1 MDKKVLL
8 ALTKETDA
16 LVEKINKDTL
26 VANREKD
33 ANKEKV
39 VSLIEKDFLDM
50 VEFVKEIGLPE
61 FNFYIKGEEF
71 IDKIQGDSFVPK
83 GTGYPFVV
91 HIKPSDMA
99 YNKVYAYVGI
109 VTGIARSHGIGY
121 FIEGGSEKGK
131 WHKNYLAFTN
141 SSKVEAYILSNWTD
155 LKEKIEAALDSSIRE
170 YNTLRIQNG
179 MASLNEAITI
189 TEKTNAVLEVSA

>member
-1 MDKKVLL
+1 MDKKILL

-39 VSLIEKDFLDM
+39 VSLIEEDFLDM

-61 FNFYIKGEEF
+61 FDFYIKGEEF
-71 IDKIQGDSFVPK
+71 FNEISGESFVPH

-99 YNKVYAYVGI
+99 HNKVYAYVGI
-109 VTGIARSHGIGY
+109 VTDISRSHGTGY

-131 WHKNYLAFTN
+131 WRNNYLAFT
-141 SSKVEAYILSNWTD
+141 SSSRVEAYILSNWTD
-155 LKEKIEAALDSSIRE
+155 LKGKIEAALDSSIRE